1 MPLCLRQTP
10 SWVER
15 NRVPMD
21 IVIGQAQRHRWSSGR
36 GAFPPGAGP
45 ADLRL
50 LGTKAGQTYG
60 SEAFSQIL
68 KEMEEIRT
76 AAQAR
81 VVAARPGRSDSVAEG
96 AWDPKAAKGTEC
108 SDTLD
113 YAPRAQFRLSL
124 SSTTGP
130 L

>member
-45 ADLRL
+45 ADVRL
-50 LGTKAGQTYG
+50 LGTKAGQAYG
-60 SEAFSQIL
+60 SEAFSQ
-68 KEMEEIRT
+68 RDGGDSDSGT
-76 AAQAR
+76 SA
-81 VVAARPGRSDSVAEG
+81 GRSGSSWPE
-96 AWDPKAAKGTEC
+96 
-108 SDTLD
+108 
-113 YAPRAQFRLSL
+113 RLSGGRRA
-124 SSTTGP
+124 GP
-130 L
+130 ESRQGDGVL